1 MHENR
6 IVILC
11 ILRIEFAREIDY
23 NITIERRWKTLEDK
37 IKKLSKLVAQLE
49 KLVIRIISIAG
60 WILILIKML
69 D

>member
-1 MHENR
+1 M
-6 IVILC
+6 C
-11 ILRIEFAREIDY
+11 ILRIEYAREIDY

-49 KLVIRIISIAG
+49 KLVIRIISLAG

>member
-1 MHENR
+1 M
-6 IVILC
+6 C